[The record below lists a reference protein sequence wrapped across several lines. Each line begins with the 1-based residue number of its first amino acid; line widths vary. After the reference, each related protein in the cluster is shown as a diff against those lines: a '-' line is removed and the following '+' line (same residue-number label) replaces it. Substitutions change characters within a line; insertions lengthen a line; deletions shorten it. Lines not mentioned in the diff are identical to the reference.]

1 MSKLIDKMQIKK
13 ATGVYKFSCNIIKL
27 GKPVLQSP
35 LTGLINLS
43 IETSTFPD
51 SLKRAQVT
59 PLHKKNE
66 TMNKSNFIPV
76 SILTSISKL
85 YEKVISEQ
93 LSQYFEDIF
102 DRYLCAFR
110 KGQGCQTTL
119 LRLLEDWK
127 QALDKNE
134 YVAVVLMELS
144 KAFDY
149 LPYDI
154 LLSKLSA
161 YGLSNDSVNLLKSY
175 LTDRKQQVKL
185 SGIVNSLSMIKR
197 CPTGFHIGPAI
208 V

>member
-1 MSKLIDKMQIKK
+1 MQIKK
-13 ATGVYKFSCNIIKL
+13 ATGVDKLSCNIIKL

-43 IETSTFPD
+43 IQTSTFPD

-59 PLHKKNE
+59 PLNKKNDP
-66 TMNKSNFIPV
+66 MKNSNFRPV

-102 DRYLCAFR
+102 EKYLCAFR

-127 QALDKNE
+127 QALNK
-134 YVAVVLMELS
+134 
-144 KAFDY
+144 
-149 LPYDI
+149 
-154 LLSKLSA
+154 
-161 YGLSNDSVNLLKSY
+161 KSICSCCINGS
-175 LTDRKQQVKL
+175 LQ
-185 SGIVNSLSMIKR
+185 GI
-197 CPTGFHIGPAI
+197 
-208 V
+208 